1 MRMACVPVRDFLC
14 KLCRRIS
21 SDKKENCIKDK
32 SGNFIKNLTD
42 LTYNRNIF
50 ESDLQYLKTIYRYEP
65 IPNMFEPA
73 AKKIRPASSALIF
86 YRFLC

>member
-1 MRMACVPVRDFLC
+1 MRMACVPMRDFLC

-42 LTYNRNIF
+42 LTYNRNKF
-50 ESDLQYLKTIYRYEP
+50 ESDLQYLKLFIGMNLFQTCLNLLQRKYDQLVQP
-65 IPNMFEPA
+65 
-73 AKKIRPASSALIF
+73 
-86 YRFLC
+86 